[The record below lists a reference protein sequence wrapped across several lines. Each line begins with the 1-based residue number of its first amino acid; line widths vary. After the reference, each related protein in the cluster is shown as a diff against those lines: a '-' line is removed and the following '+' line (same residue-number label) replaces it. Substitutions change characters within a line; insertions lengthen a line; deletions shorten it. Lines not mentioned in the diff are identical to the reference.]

1 MDFFSNILGF
11 FQLGGA
17 FMYPIA
23 LVLVI
28 GLAITVERLLLLRRA
43 ERENRALW
51 QEMQPLLE
59 RSDFNSAE
67 QLAKGSDS
75 AVGRVLGAALEHAR
89 THGDSRAELEL
100 AVEES
105 LMEVTP
111 IIEKRTHYLATLSN
125 MSTLLGLLG
134 TVIGLITAFAA
145 LAKADAL
152 EKADLL
158 SAGISEA
165 MNCTAFGLMVAIPFL
180 LLHAFLQ
187 TRTNDL
193 VDSLEMACMKLVN
206 ARSAANRSNR

>member
-1 MDFFSNILGF
+1 MEFIEHILGF
-11 FQLGGA
+11 FQKGGA

-28 GLAITVERLLLLRRA
+28 GLAITVERLFLLRRA
-43 ERENRALW
+43 ARENRALW
-51 QEMQPLLE
+51 EQLQPLIE
-59 RSDFNSAE
+59 RKDFDSAE

-89 THGDSRAELEL
+89 THGASRAELEL

-134 TVIGLITAFAA
+134 TVIGLISAFSA

-180 LLHAFLQ
+180 LIHAFLQ

-206 ARSAANRSNR
+206 ARSAANRGNR

>member
-1 MDFFSNILGF
+1 MEFIEHILGF
-11 FQLGGA
+11 FQKGGA

-28 GLAITVERLLLLRRA
+28 GLAITVERLFLLRRA
-43 ERENRALW
+43 SRENRALW
-51 QEMQPLLE
+51 EQLQPLI
-59 RSDFNSAE
+59 SSKDFTGAE

-134 TVIGLITAFAA
+134 TVIGLISAFSA

-180 LLHAFLQ
+180 LIHAYLQ

-206 ARSAANRSNR
+206 ARSAANRGNR

>member
-1 MDFFSNILGF
+1 MEFISHILGF
-11 FQLGGA
+11 FQKGGA

-28 GLAITVERLLLLRRA
+28 GLAIAVERLFLLRRA
-43 ERENRALW
+43 ANENSALW
-51 QEMQPLLE
+51 GEIQPLIE
-59 RSDFNSAE
+59 RSDFDSAE
-67 QLAKGSDS
+67 QLAKSSDS

-89 THGDSRAELEL
+89 THGASRAELEL

-134 TVIGLITAFAA
+134 TVIGLISAFSA

-180 LLHAFLQ
+180 LIHAFLQ
-187 TRTNDL
+187 TRTNEL

-206 ARSAANRSNR
+206 ARSAANRGNR

>member
-1 MDFFSNILGF
+1 MEFIEHILGF
-11 FQLGGA
+11 FQKGGA

-28 GLAITVERLLLLRRA
+28 GLAITVERLFLLRRA
-43 ERENRALW
+43 SRENRAIWEQL
-51 QEMQPLLE
+51 QPLI
-59 RSDFNSAE
+59 SSKDFTGAE

-134 TVIGLITAFAA
+134 TVIGLISAFSA

-180 LLHAFLQ
+180 LIHAFLQ

-206 ARSAANRSNR
+206 ARSAANRGNR

>member
-1 MDFFSNILGF
+1 MEFIEHILGF
-11 FQLGGA
+11 FQKGGA

-28 GLAITVERLLLLRRA
+28 GLAIAVERLFLLRRA
-43 ERENRALW
+43 ERENRNLW
-51 QEMQPLLE
+51 TEIQPLID
-59 RSDFNSAE
+59 RKDFDSAE
-67 QLAKGSDS
+67 QLAKSSDS

-89 THGDSRAELEL
+89 THGATRAELEL

-134 TVIGLITAFAA
+134 TVIGLISAFSA

-180 LLHAFLQ
+180 LIHAFLQ
-187 TRTNDL
+187 TRTNEL
-193 VDSLEMACMKLVN
+193 VDNLEMACMKLVN
-206 ARSAANRSNR
+206 ARSAANRGNR

>member
-1 MDFFSNILGF
+1 MEFITHILGF
-11 FQLGGA
+11 FQKGGA

-28 GLAITVERLLLLRRA
+28 GLAITVERLFLLRRA
-43 ERENRALW
+43 TRENRAIWEQL
-51 QEMQPLLE
+51 EPLIE
-59 RSDFNSAE
+59 RKDFDTAE

-89 THGDSRAELEL
+89 THGATRAELEL
-100 AVEES
+100 AVEEA

-134 TVIGLITAFAA
+134 TVIGLISAFSA

-180 LLHAFLQ
+180 LIHAFLQ
-187 TRTNDL
+187 TRTNEL

-206 ARSAANRSNR
+206 ARSAANRGNR

>member
-1 MDFFSNILGF
+1 MDFISHILGF
-11 FQLGGA
+11 FQKGGA

-23 LVLVI
+23 LVLVL
-28 GLAITVERLLLLRRA
+28 GLAIAVERLLLLRRA
-43 ERENRALW
+43 ERENRELW
-51 QEMQPLLE
+51 EQLQPMIGQQ
-59 RSDFNSAE
+59 DYDSAE
-67 QLAKGSDS
+67 KLAKGSDS

-134 TVIGLITAFAA
+134 TVIGLIGAFAA
-145 LAKADAL
+145 LAKADAV

-180 LLHAFLQ
+180 LIHAFLQ

-206 ARSAANRSNR
+206 ARSAASRGKR

>member
-1 MDFFSNILGF
+1 MEFIEHILGF
-11 FQLGGA
+11 FQKGGA

-28 GLAITVERLLLLRRA
+28 GLAITVERLFLLRRA
-43 ERENRALW
+43 QRENRALW
-51 QEMQPLLE
+51 GQLQPLIE
-59 RSDFNSAE
+59 RKDFDSAE

-89 THGDSRAELEL
+89 THGATRAELEL

-134 TVIGLITAFAA
+134 TVIGLISAFSA

-180 LLHAFLQ
+180 LIHAFLQ

-206 ARSAANRSNR
+206 ARSAANRGNR

>member
-1 MDFFSNILGF
+1 MEFISHILGF
-11 FQLGGA
+11 FQKGGV

-23 LVLVI
+23 LVLVL
-28 GLAITVERLLLLRRA
+28 GLAIAVERLFLLRRA
-43 ERENRALW
+43 ERENRELW
-51 QEMQPLLE
+51 GQIQPLIE
-59 RSDFNSAE
+59 RGDYNSAE

-89 THGDSRAELEL
+89 THGATRAELEL

-134 TVIGLITAFAA
+134 TVIGLISAFSA

-180 LLHAFLQ
+180 LIHAFLQ
-187 TRTNDL
+187 TRTNEL

-206 ARSAANRSNR
+206 ARSAANRGNR